1 VVRSRT
7 VPWSHGRGPTSFGF
21 WRRPCY
27 NPGMTVR
34 WGIAGPGGIAE
45 RFADGMELVADG
57 EIVAVASRS
66 RDRADAFAD
75 RHDIPKRYGAYDDL
89 AADPDVDVVYVATP
103 HSRHEQD
110 TLTYLAAAKHVLCE
124 KPFALNAAQA
134 RRMAEAARAGSLFLM
149 EAMWSRFLPAYRR
162 LRELLDDGRIGEP
175 LVVEADFGFR
185 VPVNPEHRLFD
196 LALGGGA
203 LLDLGIYPVQ
213 LCAFVLGPPE
223 RVLADGVIGE
233 TGADEVVTGLL
244 HSGGRLG
251 VVKAATRVAL
261 SCTARISGSDGWIGL
276 PAPMHNPTALTIGG
290 PGGPGGPGATG
301 GTERVDAERVDTA
314 FEGVGL
320 RFQVE
325 EVHRC
330 LAAGQTESP
339 VIPLDES
346 IALLRVLDDMRAQL
360 GVVYPGE

>member
-1 VVRSRT
+1 
-7 VPWSHGRGPTSFGF
+7 
-21 WRRPCY
+21 
-27 NPGMTVR
+27 MTVR

-45 RFADGMELVADG
+45 RFAEGMERVADG
-57 EIVAVASRS
+57 EIVAVASRA
-66 RDRADAFAD
+66 RERADAFAD
-75 RHDIPKRYGAYDDL
+75 RHAIPKRYGSCGDL
-89 AADPDVDVVYVATP
+89 AADSEVDAVYVATP

-110 TLTYLAAAKHVLCE
+110 TLTYLAAGKHVLCE

-134 RRMAEAARAGSLFLM
+134 RRMAEAARAGGLFLM
-149 EAMWSRFLPAYRR
+149 EAMWTRFLPAYRR
-162 LRELLDDGRIGEP
+162 LRELLDDRRIGEP

-185 VPVNPEHRLFD
+185 VPVNPQHRLFD

-203 LLDLGIYPVQ
+203 LLDLGIYPIQ
-213 LCAFVLGPPE
+213 LCAFVLGTPE
-223 RVLADGVIGE
+223 RVRADGVVGE

-244 HSGGRLG
+244 HHSGGRLG

-276 PAPMHNPTALTIGG
+276 PAPMHHPTALTIGG
-290 PGGPGGPGATG
+290 PGGPGAGGAIG
-301 GTERVDAERVDTA
+301 GIEQVDAA

-339 VIPLDES
+339 VMPLDES
-346 IALLRVLDDMRAQL
+346 IALLGVLDDMRAQL

>member
-1 VVRSRT
+1 MCPDTAPKWAVV
-7 VPWSHGRGPTSFGF
+7 
-21 WRRPCY
+21 PCY

-45 RFADGMELVADG
+45 RFAEGMELVADG
-57 EIVAVASRS
+57 EIAAVASRS
-66 RDRADAFAD
+66 RNRADAFAD
-75 RHDIPKRYGAYDDL
+75 RHDIRQRYGSYGDL

-110 TLTYLAAAKHVLCE
+110 TLTYLAAGKHVLCE

-134 RRMAEAARAGSLFLM
+134 RRMAEAARAGGLFLM
-149 EAMWSRFLPAYRR
+149 EAMWTRFLPAYRR

-213 LCAFVLGPPE
+213 LCAFVLGTPE

-233 TGADEVVTGLL
+233 TGADEIVTGLL

-276 PAPMHNPTALTIGG
+276 PAPMHSPTALTIGG
-290 PGGPGGPGATG
+290 PGATG
-301 GTERVDAERVDTA
+301 GTGGIERVDAA

-339 VIPLDES
+339 VMPLDES
-346 IALLRVLDDMRAQL
+346 IALLGVLDDMRAQL